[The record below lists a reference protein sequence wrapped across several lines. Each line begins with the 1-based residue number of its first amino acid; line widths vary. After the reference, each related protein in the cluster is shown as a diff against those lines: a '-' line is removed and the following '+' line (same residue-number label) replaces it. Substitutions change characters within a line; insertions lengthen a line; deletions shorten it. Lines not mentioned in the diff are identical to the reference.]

1 MLTPEQIRA
10 PRYWKVLDANGRS
23 CHGGSFQ
30 YSLPTWDEDKG
41 WVPGAWTPP
50 IRNPELCVRGYHV
63 CRDGD
68 LLHWLNA
75 RIYACEVRG
84 TIIVADDK
92 VVVESVRLTCP
103 TPWDET
109 AARLFAVE
117 CAADEL
123 PIYERQYPGDS
134 RCADA
139 LEVAFRYAVGDAT
152 DTELAAARAAAR
164 DAAWDAARDAAW
176 DAAWAAE
183 TRNLLRWLGAE
194 R

>member
-1 MLTPEQIRA
+1 MSLSHEQIRA

-50 IRNPELCVRGYHV
+50 IRNPEPCVRGYHV

-68 LLHWLNA
+68 LIHWLND

-84 TIIVADDK
+84 KIIVADNK
-92 VVVESVRLTCP
+92 VVGESVRLTCP

-109 AARLFAVE
+109 TARLFAVE
-117 CAADEL
+117 CAADVL
-123 PIYERQYPGDS
+123 PVYERHYPNDS
-134 RCADA
+134 RAADA
-139 LEVAFRYAVGDAT
+139 LEVAFRHAVGDAT
-152 DTELAAARAAAR
+152 AAELSAAWSAARSAAES
-164 DAAWDAARDAAW
+164 AAWSGQ
-176 DAAWAAE
+176 